1 MSTIGRL
8 SQLTER
14 DLLSLDP
21 SVIRVR
27 VSLPIAYPLDAKNS
41 ELSLQVVS
49 AGHQHGGIFHLE
61 VENSQVRSVSVGL
74 LSPSQPAIQY
84 VLRLTDE
91 SREAIRELQ
100 KSVRPSSTSE
110 VALNV
115 RVALQSAPKGV
126 ASTKVWVDVLLRREQ
141 GYLPLV
147 DGGTLPLDGSD
158 VHSSNHA

>member
-1 MSTIGRL
+1 MSTLGRL
-8 SQLTER
+8 SQLNER
-14 DLLSLDP
+14 DLLILDP

-27 VSLPIAYPLDAKNS
+27 VALPIAYPLDAKNS

-49 AGHQHGGIFHLE
+49 AGHQLGGAFHLE
-61 VENSQVRSVSVGL
+61 VEDSQARSVSVGL

-84 VLRLTDE
+84 VLRLTGE
-91 SREAIRELQ
+91 SREAIHELQ
-100 KSVRPSSTSE
+100 KSIRPSSTSE
-110 VALNV
+110 VALDV
-115 RVALQSAPKGV
+115 RVALRSAPKGV
-126 ASTKVWVDVLLRREQ
+126 ASTKVWVDVLLRKDQ